1 MVPIVIVVEAVFV
14 GVGAVGRCVGV
25 AVPLPAAVL
34 VLKVSCPRAQVFVVG
49 GGVRRRRRRRRC
61 GVGRSVVRL
70 EEVRR
75 TGLGQLAT
83 EPAKQRSS
91 FLGT

>member
-1 MVPIVIVVEAVFV
+1 MVPIVIVVEAIFV

-49 GGVRRRRRRRRC
+49 RCVGLARVCRR
-61 GVGRSVVRL
+61 
-70 EEVRR
+70 
-75 TGLGQLAT
+75 
-83 EPAKQRSS
+83 
-91 FLGT
+91 